1 MFAVGERDNV
11 PRGRLERALRRLHD
25 AALPIARHWIARA
38 VAGGASAT
46 HTLERRAIDRAVD
59 KARIAL
65 VLGAMPAAANRASI
79 AVQIIAVEHGAAKHG
94 RLLRPDSAAAD
105 AWRANRSSSNTPE
118 E

>member
-65 VLGAMPAAANRASI
+65 VLGAMPACERCCCVEI
-79 AVQIIAVEHGAAKHG
+79 ARITDLD
-94 RLLRPDSAAAD
+94 RLGVTALHKGLR
-105 AWRANRSSSNTPE
+105 
-118 E
+118 